1 MDLTPAPDI
10 AVKIKAIQQ
19 KIQLPYLDL
28 ARITCFR
35 SFKSTGRARARI
47 WGFPRILQMALKTKP
62 HYCLEVISEKFDHL
76 NSVDQTQIL
85 IHELPAHSQ
94 KLFRGFN
101 SSRHQTR
108 PFCQSKRVKLLYDQ
122 YCSRR

>member
-1 MDLTPAPDI
+1 MDLTLAPDI
-10 AVKIKAIQQ
+10 TAKIKAIQK

-28 ARITCFR
+28 TRITCFR

-47 WGFPRILQMALKTKP
+47 WGFPRILQIALKTKP

-85 IHELPAHSQ
+85 IHELLHIPKNFSGALIPHGTKRSHFVN
-94 KLFRGFN
+94 L
-101 SSRHQTR
+101 
-108 PFCQSKRVKLLYDQ
+108 KRVKLLYDQ